1 MRVFR
6 KTTIAALVS
15 ALAFLALGFGLNGEA
30 RAQRRVNDNQVE
42 RIIVS
47 VERRSDTFRR
57 SFDAALDRSRL
68 DGSYT
73 EEMVN
78 QYIRDFEEATNNL
91 RSRFDSRLA
100 VAADVDNLLNRA
112 AQIDRFLKT
121 YLRQRR
127 VQGDWAL
134 LRSDLRRLANAYNV
148 ALNLDGRFNSIPAI
162 ASQRAYRVSD
172 AQVQNLLNRIETR
185 GDTFRSS
192 LDRALD
198 RSRLDNTNRENSIN
212 EFVKDFENATD
223 ELRRKFDG
231 RTSVGDDVSSV
242 VVRAARIDDFMQRN
256 LRRSARAHRDWRN
269 LRADLNLLA
278 NYYNLDFNL
287 DDRRNMPVGLN

>member
-1 MRVFR
+1 MRIYR
-6 KTTIAALVS
+6 KITIAALVY
-15 ALAFLALGFGLNGEA
+15 ALAFLGFVFGLNGET

-47 VERRSDTFRR
+47 VERRSDAFRR
-57 SFDAALDRSRL
+57 SFDAALDRSPL

-73 EEMVN
+73 EEIAN

-91 RSRFDSRLA
+91 RSRFNSRLA
-100 VAADVDNLLNRA
+100 VAADVENLLNRA
-112 AQIDRFLKT
+112 AQIDRFLRT
-121 YLRQRR
+121 NLRQRR

-134 LRSDLRRLANAYNV
+134 LRSDLGRLANAYNV

-162 ASQRAYRVSD
+162 VAQRAYRVSD
-172 AQVQNLLNRIETR
+172 AQVQTLLNRIETR
-185 GDTFRSS
+185 SDTFRRS

-198 RSRLDNTNRENSIN
+198 RSRFDSTNRENNVN

-231 RTSVGDDVSSV
+231 RTSVGEDVAGV

-256 LRRSARAHRDWRN
+256 LRRETAAQRNWRN

-278 NYYNLDFNL
+278 NYYSLAFSL
-287 DDRRNMPVGLN
+287 DDRRNMPVD